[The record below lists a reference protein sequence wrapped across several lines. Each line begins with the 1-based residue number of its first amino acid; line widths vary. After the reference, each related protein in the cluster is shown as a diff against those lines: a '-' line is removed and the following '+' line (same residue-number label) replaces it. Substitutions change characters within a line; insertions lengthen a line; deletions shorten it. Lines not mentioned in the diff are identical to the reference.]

1 MNAEAFSLIFLKN
14 IWASREKRKLPL
26 LSHLV
31 LCAIGQGINRRCD
44 IIEECGLNESSFY
57 SVIYPMVRHGLIMK
71 IDNRSSRTSSYELTV
86 SGKSLYKRLFMCKK
100 DEPAKV
106 KG

>member
-1 MNAEAFSLIFLKN
+1 MNAEAFSLILLKN

-57 SVIYPMVRHGLIMK
+57 SVIYPMIRSGLITKM
-71 IDNRSSRTSSYELTV
+71 DNRNSLTSSYELTV
-86 SGKSLYKRLFMCKK
+86 SGKSLYKRLFRCRKK
-100 DEPAKV
+100 EEVSK
-106 KG
+106 

>member
-14 IWASREKRKLPL
+14 IWESRGKRKLPL

-57 SVIYPMVRHGLIMK
+57 SVIYPMIRDGLITKM
-71 IDNRSSRTSSYELTV
+71 DNRKARVSSYELTEAGV
-86 SGKSLYKRLFMCKK
+86 SLYRKLFRCRKE
-100 DEPAKV
+100 DPAKV
-106 KG
+106 EG